1 MNKLTRTLLCS
12 SVLAASVFG
21 AASCGAD
28 SPLKA
33 IAKED
38 IKIGLICLHDQSS
51 TYDKNFIDSMNT
63 AVSELGLQP
72 SQLVLKTNIAES
84 EDCYNT
90 ATELADS
97 GCNIIFAD
105 SFGHESHLLRAAE
118 EFPEVRFAHATGTT
132 AHTKKK
138 ANFYNAFANIYQGR
152 YLAGVAGGLK
162 LKEMIDNNTLP
173 ATSKKD
179 DKGNYKLGYVGAF
192 PYAEVKSGYTSWFLG
207 VQSVVPN
214 VSMDV
219 TFTGS
224 WYDPVKEGAG
234 ATKLIG
240 NGAALISQHADSMGA
255 PDVCK
260 AAGIPNVSYNG
271 STEST
276 CSGSFIVSSKIDWA
290 PYFKFLV
297 NSAINNTKIPYDFT
311 GTLAD
316 GSVKLTEFGAAAAA
330 GTADKVAEVRTKLE
344 NGSLKVFDT
353 DKFTVK
359 GQKLTSYKAD
369 VDDDGTFSHETEV
382 IKDGYFHESEYR
394 SAPYFDIDI
403 DGINPEL

>member
-1 MNKLTRTLLCS
+1 MNKISRALLCS
-12 SVLAASVFG
+12 ALLAGSIAG
-21 AASCGAD
+21 ATSCGGG
-28 SPLKA
+28 SQLKA

-51 TYDKNFIDSMNT
+51 TYDKNFIDSAND
-63 AVSELGLQP
+63 AVRQLGLAN
-72 SQLVLKTNIAES
+72 SQLVIKTNIEES

-90 ATELADS
+90 AAELADS

-105 SFGHESHLLRAAE
+105 SFGHESHLLRAAK
-118 EFPEVRFAHATGTT
+118 EFPTVRFAHATGTT
-132 AHTKKK
+132 AHTKKQP
-138 ANFYNAFANIYQGR
+138 NFYNAFADIYQGR

-173 ATSKKD
+173 STSRKD
-179 DKGNYKLGYVGAF
+179 GDNYRLGYVGAF

-207 VQSVVPN
+207 VKSVVSN
-214 VSMDV
+214 VVMDV

-224 WYDPVKEGAG
+224 WYDPVAEGAG
-234 ATKLIG
+234 ATTLVTR
-240 NGAALISQHADSMGA
+240 GAALISQHADSMGA

-260 AAGIPNVSYNG
+260 ANGIPNVSYNG

-297 NSAINNTKIPYDFT
+297 NSAVDNTQIPYDWC
-311 GTLAD
+311 GTLAN
-316 GSVKLTEFGAAAAA
+316 GAVKLTEYGVAAAS
-330 GTADKVAEVRTKLE
+330 GTEAKVNTEKQKIQ
-344 NGSLKVFDT
+344 NGQLHVFDT
-353 DKFTVK
+353 SKFTVN
-359 GQKLTSYKAD
+359 GQTLTSYKAD
-369 VDDDGTFSHETEV
+369 VDDDGTFSHETEA
-382 IKDGYFHESEYR
+382 ISNGYFHESEYR

-403 DGINPEL
+403 DGINLLN

>member
-1 MNKLTRTLLCS
+1 MNKITRTLLCTS
-12 SVLAASVFG
+12 ILAASVLG
-21 AASCGAD
+21 AASCGEE

-33 IAKED
+33 IAKDD

-51 TYDKNFIDSMNT
+51 TYDKNFIDSMND
-63 AVSELGLQP
+63 AVAQLGLKS
-72 SQLVLKTNIAES
+72 SQLVVKTNIAES

-90 ATELADS
+90 AAELADG

-105 SFGHESHLLRAAE
+105 SFGHESHLLRAAK
-118 EFPEVRFAHATGTT
+118 EFPAVRFAHATGTT
-132 AHTKKK
+132 AHTNKQP
-138 ANFYNAFANIYQGR
+138 NFYNAFANIYQGR

-162 LKEMIDNNTLP
+162 LKDMIEKGTLP
-173 ATSKKD
+173 ASSKKD
-179 DKGNYKLGYVGAF
+179 GDNYRLGYVGAF

-214 VSMDV
+214 VVMDV

-224 WYDPVKEGAG
+224 WYDPVAEGAG
-234 ATKLIG
+234 ATTLVTR
-240 NGAALISQHADSMGA
+240 GAALISQHADSMGS

-260 AAGIPNVSYNG
+260 ANGIPNVSYNG

-297 NSAINNTKIPYDFT
+297 NSAIENKQIPFDFT

-330 GTADKVAEVRTKLE
+330 GTEAKVNEVKAKLQS
-344 NGSLKVFDT
+344 GQLKVFDT
-353 DKFTVK
+353 NKFTVK

-369 VDDDGTFSHETEV
+369 VDDDGTFTPETEV

-394 SAPYFDIDI
+394 SAPYFDINI
-403 DGINPEL
+403 DGINLLN

>member
-1 MNKLTRTLLCS
+1 MNKITRTLLCTS
-12 SVLAASVFG
+12 ILAASVLG
-21 AASCGAD
+21 AASCGEE

-33 IAKED
+33 IAKDD

-51 TYDKNFIDSMNT
+51 TYDKNFIDSMND
-63 AVSELGLQP
+63 AVAQLGLKS
-72 SQLVLKTNIAES
+72 SQLVVKTNIAES

-90 ATELADS
+90 AAELADG

-105 SFGHESHLLRAAE
+105 SFGHESHLLRAAK
-118 EFPEVRFAHATGTT
+118 EFPAVRFAHATGTT
-132 AHTKKK
+132 AHTNKQP
-138 ANFYNAFANIYQGR
+138 NFYNAFANIYQGR

-162 LKEMIDNNTLP
+162 LKDMIEKGTLP
-173 ATSKKD
+173 ASSKKD
-179 DKGNYKLGYVGAF
+179 GDNYRLGYVGAF

-214 VSMDV
+214 VVMDV

-224 WYDPVKEGAG
+224 WYDPVAEGAG
-234 ATKLIG
+234 ATTLVTR
-240 NGAALISQHADSMGA
+240 GAALISQHADSMGS

-260 AAGIPNVSYNG
+260 ANGIPNVSYNG

-297 NSAINNTKIPYDFT
+297 NSAIENKQIPFDFT

-330 GTADKVAEVRTKLE
+330 GTEAKVNEVKAKLQS
-344 NGSLKVFDT
+344 GQLKVFDT
-353 DKFTVK
+353 NKFTVK

-369 VDDDGTFSHETEV
+369 VDSDEKFTPDTEV

-394 SAPYFDIDI
+394 SAPYFDVDI
-403 DGINPEL
+403 DGINLLN